1 MITPASFG
9 LWYHPLYTDGIHPEA
24 RFPRDRYR
32 LLLERL
38 HASEFASIM
47 TVHRPEPV
55 SKTHLLLA
63 HDAEYVERFLSGEL
77 TEKEEKRIGL
87 TPWTPAM
94 IERTKVLMGGAVEA
108 TEHAVRYGGLAGNM
122 AGGTHHAHRDFG
134 SGYCVFNDLA
144 VCALHALENLG
155 VARVAIVDLDV
166 HQGDG
171 TATILADEARTC
183 TISVHCSTNFP
194 FRKSVSDHDLPIPPE
209 SGDAVY
215 LETVAQALGV
225 CEAFKPDLILYQ
237 AGVDGLEA
245 DALGKLRVSREGMRK
260 RNQLVFEAAEALNVP
275 LVVFMGGG
283 YAKPIDAS
291 LDAFEDLFSDAAQWN
306 QRIRTQG
313 DPCVRR

>member
-1 MITPASFG
+1 MATPASFG
-9 LWYHPLYTDGIHPEA
+9 LWYHPLYTDGIHPSA

-32 LLLERL
+32 LLLDRL
-38 HASEFASIM
+38 QASEHAPSI
-47 TVHRPEPV
+47 TVHRPEPI
-55 SKTHLLLA
+55 SKRHLLLA
-63 HDAEYVERFLSGEL
+63 HDAEYVGRFLEGNL
-77 TEKEEKRIGL
+77 TVKEEKRIGL

-94 IERTKVLMGGAVEA
+94 IERTKALMGGAVEA
-108 TEHAVRYGGLAGNM
+108 TEHAVRQGGFAGNM

-155 VARVAIVDLDV
+155 MERVAVVDLDV

-171 TATILADEARTC
+171 TATILADEPRAL

-209 SGDAVY
+209 SGDDVY
-215 LETVAQALGV
+215 LDAVREALDL
-225 CEAFKPDLILYQ
+225 CKAFHPDLILYQ

-245 DALGKLRVSREGMRK
+245 DALGKLNVSRQGMRK
-260 RNQLVFEAAEALNVP
+260 RNQLVFSAAQALKVP

-306 QRIRTQG
+306 QRIHAQG
-313 DPCVRR
+313 DPCVRP

>member
-1 MITPASFG
+1 MTTPAPFG

-32 LLLERL
+32 LLLDRL
-38 HASEFASIM
+38 QASEHASAI
-47 TVHRPEPV
+47 TLHRPEPV
-55 SKTHLLLA
+55 AKAHLLLA
-63 HDAEYVERFLSGEL
+63 HDADYVERFLSGEL

-94 IERTKVLMGGAVEA
+94 IERTQVLMGGAVEA
-108 TEHAVRYGGLAGNM
+108 TEHAVRHGGFAGNM
-122 AGGTHHAHRDFG
+122 AGGTHHAHRTFG

-155 VARVAIVDLDV
+155 VKRVAIVDLDV

-183 TISVHCSTNFP
+183 TVSVHCSTNFP
-194 FRKSVSDHDLPIPPE
+194 FRKSVSDHDLPVPPE
-209 SGDAVY
+209 SGDDAY
-215 LETVAQALGV
+215 LERVRQALSI
-225 CEAFKPDLILYQ
+225 CKDFEPDLLLYQ
-237 AGVDGLEA
+237 AGVDGLAA
-245 DALGKLRVSREGMRK
+245 DALGKLNVSREGMRQ
-260 RNQLVFEAAEALNVP
+260 RNRLVFEAAQTLGIP

-291 LDAFEDLFSDAAQWN
+291 IDAFDDLFTQAALWN
-306 QRIRTQG
+306 DGHRA
-313 DPCVRR
+313 